1 MMHMVAK
8 LHYQSDMA
16 QVDIAKKLGVST
28 ATISRLLNKARA
40 AGIVRI
46 EVVELTSPEEITA
59 DLIQRL
65 GLNHAAVVEAPPS
78 NVLGSL
84 ATPLAGLL

>member
-8 LHYQSDMA
+8 LHYQSDMS

-28 ATISRLLNKARA
+28 ATISRLLTKARA

-46 EVVELTSPEEITA
+46 EVIELTPPEEITA
-59 DLIQRL
+59 DLIARL
-65 GLNHAAVVEAPPS
+65 G
-78 NVLGSL
+78 
-84 ATPLAGLL
+84 

>member
-59 DLIQRL
+59 DLIAATGVEKRRRRGVATRQR
-65 GLNHAAVVEAPPS
+65 P
-78 NVLGSL
+78 
-84 ATPLAGLL
+84 